1 MQQYSWRRAA
11 WTAIAVALLVGMVTA
26 FVACS
31 PAPGSV
37 SAQPQGTL
45 SGTVVAGPTCP
56 VERADQPCP
65 PRPVP
70 NRQVM
75 IETAS
80 GTVVTRATTDQN
92 GHFLVT
98 LAPGTYEVRVPPGTS
113 PFPIQ
118 RERQAVTIVAGQT
131 VQIQIELDTGIR

>member
-1 MQQYSWRRAA
+1 MQQYGRWPAA
-11 WTAIAVALLVGMVTA
+11 RLAVIVALMLGIVTV
-26 FVACS
+26 FVAC
-31 PAPGSV
+31 APGSA
-37 SAQPQGTL
+37 SAPAQGTL

-80 GTVVTRATTDQN
+80 GTVVTSATTDQN
-92 GHFLVT
+92 GHFQVA
-98 LAPGTYEVRVPPGTS
+98 LAPGTYEVRVAPGTS

-118 RERQAVTIVAGQT
+118 RARQSVTITAGQT
-131 VQIQIELDTGIR
+131 LKIQIELDTGIR